1 MPQPMEGPSKQQESL
16 AFMTNI
22 KKVSELAGVSTAT
35 VSRTLK
41 NPELVTENTREK
53 VMKAVQLAGY
63 RPNWLATSV
72 KTGKSNSIV
81 VLVPNLVN
89 PFFMRI
95 IEGIEQ
101 AAQEKGY
108 SVLLGDTQG
117 KANRENEYASM
128 VLTNRADGLIQ
139 LDHSF
144 PFSANDAALAE
155 KVPMVSVCERIEGE
169 RRYPFIELDN
179 YAAGRALTHHL
190 ISYGHSR
197 FGIIAGQR
205 TSQIHHD
212 RLAGIKSVLNE
223 EGIDFSED
231 MLVGGSY
238 RIETGIE
245 GVQELLKR
253 GTPPT
258 AIFCFNDDI
267 AIGALYELKRQG
279 LRVPEDVS
287 LTGFDNVKVSAYMD
301 PPLTT
306 VDQPAYE
313 MGRRAVDVLI
323 QLINRQPLSRT
334 REILPFQLLERGST
348 GPAKA

>member
-1 MPQPMEGPSKQQESL
+1 
-16 AFMTNI
+16 MTNI

-41 NPELVTENTREK
+41 SPELVTEHTREK
-53 VMKAVQLAGY
+53 VMKAVQQAGY

-72 KTGKSNSIV
+72 KTGRSNSIV

-101 AAQEKGY
+101 GAQEKGY

-117 KANRENEYASM
+117 KASREHEYASM

-155 KVPMVSVCERIEGE
+155 KVPMVSVCERIEGD

-205 TSQIHHD
+205 SSQIHHD
-212 RLAGIKSVLNE
+212 RLAGIKSVLKE
-223 EGIDFSED
+223 EGIDFAD
-231 MLVGGSY
+231 TMVVGGSY

-245 GVQELLKR
+245 GIQQLFDRDVPV
-253 GTPPT
+253 PPT
-258 AIFCFNDDI
+258 AVFCFNDDI
-267 AIGALYELKRQG
+267 AIGALYELKRRG
-279 LRVPEDVS
+279 LRVPQDVS
-287 LTGFDNVKVSAYMD
+287 ITGFDNVKVSAYMD

-313 MGRRAVDVLI
+313 MGRRAVDVLA
-323 QLINRQPLSRT
+323 QLINRQPLQRT

-348 GPAKA
+348 GPVKL